1 MTTPGT
7 GLANELLRLAFYNRL
22 LYLFR
27 FTPWFI
33 LALLLAALILI
44 LLNFNKYE
52 NGKRIQETDNAY
64 THFDRIVLEPK
75 VSGYIREV
83 GFSDF
88 QKIRAGDI
96 LIRLDDADFRTRVA
110 QARASRDRAA
120 ADLARL
126 DLEIDLQKACIQQAK
141 AVADSGAARLDLAT
155 RENDR
160 TQKLFRSNAV
170 SAREADTA
178 EINLKTARNSH
189 RESLAEVAVQER
201 RLALQ
206 QAERALREADLHAAE
221 ASLQSALIDL
231 GYTVITAPRDGRT
244 GARKIHEGELVKEGM
259 QLATLIADMAP
270 YVIANYKETQI
281 SNIRFGQP
289 VDIVIDAFPGE
300 VFKGRVESVS
310 PATGATFS
318 LLPRDTTSG
327 NFTKVVQRVPVRIS
341 LDPGQR
347 RLDEIRA
354 GMSVIT
360 RIDTAD
366 AKSHSIFSLKRRA
379 LNPFGLCR
387 RLAFHLFQR

>member
-33 LALLLAALILI
+33 LALLLAALIMI

-160 TQKLFRSNAV
+160 TQKLFKSNAV
-170 SAREADTA
+170 SAREADT
-178 EINLKTARNSH
+178 E
-189 RESLAEVAVQER
+189 
-201 RLALQ
+201 
-206 QAERALREADLHAAE
+206 AERALREADLHAAE

-259 QLATLIADMAP
+259 QLATLIADMSP

-318 LLPRDTTSG
+318 LLPKDTTSG

-341 LDPGQR
+341 LDPGQP

-366 AKSHSIFSLKRRA
+366 AKS
-379 LNPFGLCR
+379 
-387 RLAFHLFQR
+387 

>member
-96 LIRLDDADFRTRVA
+96 LIRLDDAEN
-110 QARASRDRAA
+110 ARATEAL
-120 ADLARL
+120 LAEAIAHRG
-126 DLEIDLQKACIQQAK
+126 
-141 AVADSGAARLDLAT
+141 GAGARGG
-155 RENDR
+155 
-160 TQKLFRSNAV
+160 RSNAV

-366 AKSHSIFSLKRRA
+366 AKS
-379 LNPFGLCR
+379 
-387 RLAFHLFQR
+387 

>member
-178 EINLKTARNSH
+178 EMNLKTARNSH

-366 AKSHSIFSLKRRA
+366 AKS
-379 LNPFGLCR
+379 
-387 RLAFHLFQR
+387 

>member
-178 EINLKTARNSH
+178 EINLKTARNSQ

-341 LDPGQR
+341 LDPGQP

-366 AKSHSIFSLKRRA
+366 AKS
-379 LNPFGLCR
+379 
-387 RLAFHLFQR
+387 